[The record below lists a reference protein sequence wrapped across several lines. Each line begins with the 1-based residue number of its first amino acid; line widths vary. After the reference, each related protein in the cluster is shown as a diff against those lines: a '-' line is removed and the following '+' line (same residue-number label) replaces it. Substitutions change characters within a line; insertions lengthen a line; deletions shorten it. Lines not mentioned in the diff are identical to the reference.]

1 MLTNCRQYHFYQNL
15 YDICWCHKFVLFR
28 SWWAI
33 PKGKFDFAKK
43 KNGWLNPF
51 MTEVL
56 KLICS
61 VNQWT
66 GFYMIGPFVMK
77 ELMQLRLIKI
87 TIFSHIQY
95 GRLRLKLSTFIIT
108 NVKNMR
114 KSNNKQ
120 KQPPEVFCKKMCS

>member
-1 MLTNCRQYHFYQNL
+1 
-15 YDICWCHKFVLFR
+15 
-28 SWWAI
+28 
-33 PKGKFDFAKK
+33 
-43 KNGWLNPF
+43 

-120 KQPPEVFCKKMCS
+120 KQPPEVFCKKRCS